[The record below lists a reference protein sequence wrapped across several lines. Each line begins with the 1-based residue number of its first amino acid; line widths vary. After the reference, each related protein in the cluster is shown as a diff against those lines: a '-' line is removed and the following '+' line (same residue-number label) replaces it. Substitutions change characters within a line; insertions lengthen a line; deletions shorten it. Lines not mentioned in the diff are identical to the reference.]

1 MPEDHSPEKM
11 LERLMRV
18 ADILT
23 KAKSGNKPTILE
35 LKDSEKR
42 AESQETSSKENR
54 DLRS

>member
-1 MPEDHSPEKM
+1 MLEKHSPEKM
-11 LERLMRV
+11 LERLMRG

-42 AESQETSSKENR
+42 NSKNE
-54 DLRS
+54 